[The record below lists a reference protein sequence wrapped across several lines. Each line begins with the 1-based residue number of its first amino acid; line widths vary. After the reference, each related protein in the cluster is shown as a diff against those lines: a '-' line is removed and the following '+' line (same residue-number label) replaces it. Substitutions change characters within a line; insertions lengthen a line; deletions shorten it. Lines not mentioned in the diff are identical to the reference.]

1 MSKYKNIILYTA
13 IICTM
18 VGCKISEPY
27 TGTQVLNIPDNYD
40 HYEDSLP
47 SLAGKDW
54 RMFFDDPYLHRLIDT
69 ALVHN
74 QDLLKTLENIRIAK
88 ARLRAAKL
96 GQLPEINGIA
106 GAGVRRFGDYTMDGI
121 GNTDTNLSETLP
133 ADKRLPNPYTDLII
147 GAEFNWELDI
157 WGKFANQ
164 KKAAAARFLA
174 SQEMVNHVRSW
185 LLAEVAFQYY
195 ELIGLDREI
204 EVLNTNIKYQEMAFE
219 LSRDL
224 KNSGKENQLA
234 VDQFEAQLLNSK
246 ALLILKKRELRT
258 VELNISELLGVYP
271 DEILRGDLAD
281 ADRLPE
287 IVEIGV
293 PADLL
298 RYRPDVR
305 SAERELIASKADV
318 GVARAAFFP
327 SLQLY
332 GMAGFNAFNFAK
344 LFLNPSSTAF
354 QLGAGLAA
362 PLFNRGQIKAAYESA
377 GASQRIAYLDYEQTV
392 LQSYLE
398 VLDMVNVYT
407 TLEEQLVLKGQEV
420 AVQKRSVDNSN
431 TMFSVGYANYLEVI
445 NSQSRALMAELEFIE
460 LKREQLQSVVSL
472 YRSLGGGWL

>member
-1 MSKYKNIILYTA
+1 MRIYKTIIIFTA
-13 IICTM
+13 SILFLA
-18 VGCKISEPY
+18 GCKTSRISNDDN
-27 TGTQVLNIPDNYD
+27 VLALPNT
-40 HYEDSLP
+40 YEHTNDSLP
-47 SLAGKDW
+47 SIAGKDW

-74 QDLLKTLENIRIAK
+74 QDLQRTLENIRISR
-88 ARLRAAKL
+88 ARLRTAKL
-96 GQLPEINGIA
+96 GQLPDISGIA
-106 GAGVRRFGDYTMDGI
+106 GASVRRFGDYTMDGI
-121 GNTDTNLSETLP
+121 GNTDTNMSETLP
-133 ADKRLPNPYTDLII
+133 ADKRLPMPYTDLII

-157 WGKFANQ
+157 WGRFANQ
-164 KKAAAARFLA
+164 RRAAAARYMA
-174 SQEMVNHVRSW
+174 SQEMANHIRSW

-204 EVLNTNIKYQEMAFE
+204 EVLKANIKYQEMAFE
-219 LSRDL
+219 LSKDL

-234 VDQFEAQLLNSK
+234 VDQFEAQLLNSQAMMIHK
-246 ALLILKKRELRT
+246 QRELRT
-258 VELNISELLGVYP
+258 VELNISELMGVYP
-271 DEILRGDLAD
+271 DEILRGNIVK

-287 IVEIGV
+287 IMEIGI

-305 SAERELIASKADV
+305 SAERELMASRADV
-318 GVARAAFFP
+318 AAARAAYFP
-327 SLQLY
+327 SLRLY
-332 GMAGFNAFNFAK
+332 GMAGFNAFDFAR
-344 LFLNPSSTAF
+344 LFLNPASSAY

-362 PLFNRGQIKAAYESA
+362 PIFNRGQIRAAYETA

-407 TLEEQLVLKGQEV
+407 TLEEQLILKEQEV

-445 NSQSRALMAELEFIE
+445 NSQSRALMAELEYIE